1 MWDFFSK
8 VLAAFINQG
17 PWFAFS
23 ILSGFMVLG
32 AGYALYK
39 LFLKERRSSQDRV
52 GDWVQI
58 VKENSNS
65 NGKLVTCLESQRSYM
80 EESTRTMLQGLN
92 DIHDRLT
99 AAEVERQKALTAV
112 LMEVTRREK

>member
-1 MWDFFSK
+1 
-8 VLAAFINQG
+8 
-17 PWFAFS
+17 
-23 ILSGFMVLG
+23 
-32 AGYALYK
+32 
-39 LFLKERRSSQDRV
+39 
-52 GDWVQI
+52 
-58 VKENSNS
+58 
-65 NGKLVTCLESQRSYM
+65 M